1 MSLIAGER
9 KPSPHSVSILGDDVA
24 TTDRWKEF
32 TGWVPQRATA
42 DPGQRTSSFVR
53 DVAWLRGLNRSEAT
67 FAARQAI
74 ETVGL
79 SEVSNQ
85 RVRTLSGGMHK
96 RMMIAAG
103 IVRQPKVLLL
113 DEPTAGL
120 DPNHR
125 SSIVQQLKELAV
137 TGTTVL
143 MTTHIAADVEEAD
156 RALFLDGGNIAADHT
171 VSALL
176 SQHHSIDDAFR
187 RFTSKESPA

>member
-1 MSLIAGER
+1 
-9 KPSPHSVSILGDDVA
+9 
-24 TTDRWKEF
+24 
-32 TGWVPQRATA
+32 
-42 DPGQRTSSFVR
+42 
-53 DVAWLRGLNRSEAT
+53 
-67 FAARQAI
+67 
-74 ETVGL
+74 
-79 SEVSNQ
+79 
-85 RVRTLSGGMHK
+85 MHK

-156 RALFLDGGNIAADHT
+156 RALFLDGGHIAADHT